1 MDHQVTLSHP
11 HSSPVQCQRSNPA
24 RLRRYSTTLDDIDTR
39 LLLATTLLQQH
50 PVLSISYTPTIDVVI
65 IHIKS
70 TLRFS
75 DLRRAS
81 SNVCGLRYHDR
92 PWTITDHRGRH
103 RAMSYRSPRDS
114 SVFFAYGRHV
124 S

>member
-1 MDHQVTLSHP
+1 M
-11 HSSPVQCQRSNPA
+11 
-24 RLRRYSTTLDDIDTR
+24 LDDIDTR

-65 IHIKS
+65 IHIAS

-81 SNVCGLRYHDR
+81 SNVCGLRYRDR
-92 PWTITDHRGRH
+92 PDSPTFAELLRTCVDYAIVTDHG
-103 RAMSYRSPRDS
+103 RSPITEDATAR
-114 SVFFAYGRHV
+114 
-124 S
+124 